1 MGTFLETT
9 SNLKIT
15 LDNLFNWFCYN
26 NSKAN
31 TLKCIL
37 FLPPFDAK
45 CINIK
50 SSIIDGSSSEKS
62 LDIIIDSK
70 FTFKKHSFF
79 EKEFKITCSSSL

>member
-26 NSKAN
+26 NFKAN
-31 TLKCIL
+31 ALKFNL

-45 CINIK
+45 SNIK
-50 SSIIDGSSSEKS
+50 SYIIDGSSSEKA
-62 LDIIIDSK
+62 LDIIIDSN
-70 FTFKKHSFF
+70 FTFQKHSFLR
-79 EKEFKITCSSSL
+79 KGI